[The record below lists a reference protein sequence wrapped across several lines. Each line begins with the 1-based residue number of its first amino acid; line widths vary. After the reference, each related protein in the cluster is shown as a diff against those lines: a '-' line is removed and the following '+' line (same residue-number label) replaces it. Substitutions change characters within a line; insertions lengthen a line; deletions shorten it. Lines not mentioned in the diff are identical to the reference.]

1 MKKEENK
8 YIVPAII
15 LAVIIG
21 GSFMM
26 VQFSKQK
33 SIEKQVNIKIEAE
46 KELQEQEILAEE
58 NRLLELA
65 MCYDEAE
72 EDWWEYIKD
81 NGDEVADKEDFWEWN
96 KHTGNEADKIKDRK
110 IKQCNVMYK
119 QLIKKVCH
127 H

>member
-58 NRLLELA
+58 NRLLGLA

-72 EDWWEYIKD
+72 EAWWEYIKD
-81 NGDEVADKEDFWEWN
+81 NGDEVADKEDFWEWG

-119 QLIKKVCH
+119 
-127 H
+127 